1 MVKYLLDTNVLS
13 ELRKKDRCNAHVSSW
28 FAGIEEGSIYLSVLV
43 TGEIRKGI
51 ELKRI
56 KDHAQALLLEQWLVK
71 IETYYS
77 GRIFA
82 LDAETCDI
90 WGKLNAIRPLP
101 VIDSLL
107 AATAIQHD
115 LTLVTR
121 NVQDVENTSVRLLN
135 PFESQ

>member
-1 MVKYLLDTNVLS
+1 MNYLLDTNILS
-13 ELRKKDRCNAHVSSW
+13 ELRKKDRCDAHVGQW
-28 FAGIEEGSIYLSVLV
+28 FAGIADVSIHLSILV

-56 KDHAQALLLEQWLVK
+56 KDPIQALSLEQWLVK
-71 IETYYS
+71 IEAHYGS
-77 GRIFA
+77 RIFS

-115 LTLVTR
+115 ITLVTR
-121 NVQDVENTSVRLLN
+121 NVQDVEDIGVKLLN
-135 PFESQ
+135 PFELQ

>member
-1 MVKYLLDTNVLS
+1 MS
-13 ELRKKDRCNAHVSSW
+13 CW
-28 FAGIEEGSIYLSVLV
+28 FAGIDDASIHLSVLV

-51 ELKRI
+51 ELKRS
-56 KDHAQALLLEQWLVK
+56 KDPAQALALEQWLGK
-71 IETYYS
+71 MEAYYCD
-77 GRIFA
+77 RIFM

-115 LTLVTR
+115 LTLVTQ
-121 NVQDVENTSVRLLN
+121 NVSDVENTGVKLLN
-135 PFESQ
+135 PFETQ

>member
-13 ELRKKDRCNAHVSSW
+13 ELRKKNRCDAHVSRW
-28 FAGIEEGSIYLSVLV
+28 FAGIDDDVIYLSILV

-56 KDHAQALLLEQWLVK
+56 KDPTQALLLEQWLVK
-71 IETYYS
+71 IETHYC
-77 GRIFA
+77 GRIFR

-115 LTLVTR
+115 LVLVTR
-121 NVQDVENTSVRLLN
+121 NVQDVKNTHVKLLN
-135 PFESQ
+135 PFEPQ

>member
-1 MVKYLLDTNVLS
+1 MVKYLLDTNILS
-13 ELRKKDRCNAHVSSW
+13 ELRKKERCDPNVSQW
-28 FAGIEEGSIYLSVLV
+28 FAGIDDASIHLSVLV

-56 KDHAQALLLEQWLVK
+56 KDPVQALALEQWLGK
-71 IETYYS
+71 IEAHYCD
-77 GRIFA
+77 RIFL
-82 LDAETCDI
+82 LDAETCDV

-115 LTLVTR
+115 LMLVTR
-121 NVQDVENTSVRLLN
+121 NVSDVENTGVQLLN
-135 PFESQ
+135 PFETQ